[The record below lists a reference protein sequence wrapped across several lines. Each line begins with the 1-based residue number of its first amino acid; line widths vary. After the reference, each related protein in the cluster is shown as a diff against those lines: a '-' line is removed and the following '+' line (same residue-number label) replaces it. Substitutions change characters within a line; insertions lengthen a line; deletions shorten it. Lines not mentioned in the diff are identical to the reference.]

1 MFSDSIIW
9 YLFLGGGGAGAVTVL
24 ALADLLFGRWSKRP
38 ERGRLAW
45 TQELSRPFFV
55 RGYLFAGG
63 ALVLGILCLLLD
75 LAHPERF
82 LYVLVYPTASVL
94 TFGSYVLSATVACT
108 VALGAVALFGNARTP
123 LPLIRALE
131 LAAAVFAALL
141 LVAWFGLGLMNPWV
155 LAVAALVA
163 VGLAMTVH
171 IAMEWERVVI
181 CRFGAFNRV
190 AGPGLIFTIPVI
202 EQAACHVDMRTV
214 STPFGAEKTLTSDL
228 VPVDIDA
235 VLFWMVWDAKAACIE
250 VENYSQAVLYIAQTA
265 MRDAI
270 GRMSVA
276 EVALSREQLDK
287 ELKAVIEEET
297 EPWGIAILSV
307 KVRDIVIPAEL
318 QEVMSLEAQAER
330 EKNARL
336 VLASAEEDISE
347 MIANASDVY
356 ENNDAA
362 LKIRTMHLLYE
373 SIKKSGGT
381 VVTVPSSLSDGLGS
395 SAEDIAKAV
404 KGK

>member
-1 MFSDSIIW
+1 MN
-9 YLFLGGGGAGAVTVL
+9 AHRTKPAP
-24 ALADLLFGRWSKRP
+24 AERP
-38 ERGRLAW
+38 SGQ
-45 TQELSRPFFV
+45 T
-55 RGYLFAGG
+55 
-63 ALVLGILCLLLD
+63 ALVEPASAPFAPMKATRNGVVLFS
-75 LAHPERF
+75 LA
-82 LYVLVYPTASVL
+82 
-94 TFGSYVLSATVACT
+94 
-108 VALGAVALFGNARTP
+108 
-123 LPLIRALE
+123 
-131 LAAAVFAALL
+131 LAAAVFAAV
-141 LVAWFGLGLMNPWV
+141 VAVAYFGFGIMGPWV
-155 LAVAALVA
+155 LALALVLA
-163 VGLAMTVH
+163 VALALCIH

-190 AGPGLIFTIPVI
+190 AGPGLIFMVPIV
-202 EQAACHVDMRTV
+202 EQAACHVDLRTV
-214 STPFGAEKTLTSDL
+214 TTSFGAEKTLTSDL

-235 VLFWMVWDAKAACIE
+235 VLFWMVWDAQKACME
-250 VENYSQAVLYIAQTA
+250 VEDYPAAVLYVAQTA

-287 ELKAVIEEET
+287 ELKESIERET

-347 MIANASDVY
+347 MIASASGVY
-356 ENNDAA
+356 DGNEAA

-381 VVTVPSSLSDGLGS
+381 VVTVPSALSDGLGA
-395 SAEDIAKAV
+395 SAEDVVKALG
-404 KGK
+404 GK

>member
-1 MFSDSIIW
+1 MNAHRTKS
-9 YLFLGGGGAGAVTVL
+9 APAE
-24 ALADLLFGRWSKRP
+24 RP
-38 ERGRLAW
+38 SGQ
-45 TQELSRPFFV
+45 T
-55 RGYLFAGG
+55 
-63 ALVLGILCLLLD
+63 ALVEPASAPFAPMKATRNGVVLFS
-75 LAHPERF
+75 LA
-82 LYVLVYPTASVL
+82 
-94 TFGSYVLSATVACT
+94 
-108 VALGAVALFGNARTP
+108 
-123 LPLIRALE
+123 
-131 LAAAVFAALL
+131 LAAAVFAAV
-141 LVAWFGLGLMNPWV
+141 VAVAYFGFGIMGPWV
-155 LAVAALVA
+155 LALALVLA
-163 VGLAMTVH
+163 VALALCIH

-190 AGPGLIFTIPVI
+190 AGPGLIFMVPIV
-202 EQAACHVDMRTV
+202 EQAACHVDLRTV
-214 STPFGAEKTLTSDL
+214 TTSFGAEKTLTSDL

-235 VLFWMVWDAKAACIE
+235 VLFWMVWDAQKACME
-250 VENYSQAVLYIAQTA
+250 VEDYPAAVLYVAQTA
-265 MRDAI
+265 MGDAI

-287 ELKAVIEEET
+287 ELKESIERET

-347 MIANASDVY
+347 MIASASGVY
-356 ENNDAA
+356 DGNEAA

-381 VVTVPSSLSDGLGS
+381 VVTVPSALSDGLGA
-395 SAEDIAKAV
+395 SAEDVVKALG
-404 KGK
+404 GK

>member
-1 MFSDSIIW
+1 MNTKSGKQTSQGRTLGESALVESASAP
-9 YLFLGGGGAGAVTVL
+9 YLPSKATKNGAV
-24 ALADLLFGRWSKRP
+24 LFSI
-38 ERGRLAW
+38 
-45 TQELSRPFFV
+45 V
-55 RGYLFAGG
+55 
-63 ALVLGILCLLLD
+63 
-75 LAHPERF
+75 
-82 LYVLVYPTASVL
+82 
-94 TFGSYVLSATVACT
+94 
-108 VALGAVALFGNARTP
+108 
-123 LPLIRALE
+123 

-381 VVTVPSSLSDGLGS
+381 VVTVPSSLSDGPGS
-395 SAEDIAKAV
+395 SAEDIAKAG

>member
-1 MFSDSIIW
+1 MN
-9 YLFLGGGGAGAVTVL
+9 AHRTKPAP
-24 ALADLLFGRWSKRP
+24 AERP
-38 ERGRLAW
+38 SGQ
-45 TQELSRPFFV
+45 T
-55 RGYLFAGG
+55 
-63 ALVLGILCLLLD
+63 ALVEPASAPFAPMKATRNGVVLFS
-75 LAHPERF
+75 LA
-82 LYVLVYPTASVL
+82 
-94 TFGSYVLSATVACT
+94 
-108 VALGAVALFGNARTP
+108 
-123 LPLIRALE
+123 
-131 LAAAVFAALL
+131 LAAAVFAAV
-141 LVAWFGLGLMNPWV
+141 VAVAYFGFGIMGPWV
-155 LAVAALVA
+155 LALALVLA
-163 VGLAMTVH
+163 VALALCIH

-190 AGPGLIFTIPVI
+190 AGPGLIFMVPIV
-202 EQAACHVDMRTV
+202 EQAACHVDLRTV
-214 STPFGAEKTLTSDL
+214 TTPFGAEKTLTSDL

-235 VLFWMVWDAKAACIE
+235 VLFWMVWDAQKACME
-250 VENYSQAVLYIAQTA
+250 VEDYPAAVLYVAQTA

-287 ELKAVIEEET
+287 ELKESIELET

-347 MIANASDVY
+347 MIASASGVY
-356 ENNDAA
+356 DGNEAA

-381 VVTVPSSLSDGLGS
+381 VVTVPSALSDGLGA
-395 SAEDIAKAV
+395 SAEDVVKALG
-404 KGK
+404 GK

>member
-1 MFSDSIIW
+1 MN
-9 YLFLGGGGAGAVTVL
+9 AHRTKPAP
-24 ALADLLFGRWSKRP
+24 AERP
-38 ERGRLAW
+38 SGQ
-45 TQELSRPFFV
+45 T
-55 RGYLFAGG
+55 
-63 ALVLGILCLLLD
+63 ALVEPASAPFAPMKATRNGVVLFS
-75 LAHPERF
+75 LA
-82 LYVLVYPTASVL
+82 
-94 TFGSYVLSATVACT
+94 
-108 VALGAVALFGNARTP
+108 
-123 LPLIRALE
+123 
-131 LAAAVFAALL
+131 LAAAVFAAV
-141 LVAWFGLGLMNPWV
+141 VAVAYFGFGIMGPWV
-155 LAVAALVA
+155 LALALVLA
-163 VGLAMTVH
+163 VALALCIH

-190 AGPGLIFTIPVI
+190 AGPGLIFMVPIV
-202 EQAACHVDMRTV
+202 EQAACHVDLRTV
-214 STPFGAEKTLTSDL
+214 TTSFGAEKTLTSDL

-235 VLFWMVWDAKAACIE
+235 VLFWMVWDAQKACME
-250 VENYSQAVLYIAQTA
+250 VEDYPAAVLYVAQTA

-276 EVALSREQLDK
+276 EVTLSREQLDK
-287 ELKAVIEEET
+287 ELKEAIERET

-347 MIANASDVY
+347 MIASASGVY
-356 ENNDAA
+356 DGNEAA

-381 VVTVPSSLSDGLGS
+381 VVTVPSALSDGLGA
-395 SAEDIAKAV
+395 SAEDVVKALG
-404 KGK
+404 GK

>member
-1 MFSDSIIW
+1 MN
-9 YLFLGGGGAGAVTVL
+9 AHRTKPAP
-24 ALADLLFGRWSKRP
+24 AERP
-38 ERGRLAW
+38 SGQ
-45 TQELSRPFFV
+45 T
-55 RGYLFAGG
+55 
-63 ALVLGILCLLLD
+63 ALVEPASAPFAPMKATRNGVVLFS
-75 LAHPERF
+75 LA
-82 LYVLVYPTASVL
+82 
-94 TFGSYVLSATVACT
+94 
-108 VALGAVALFGNARTP
+108 
-123 LPLIRALE
+123 
-131 LAAAVFAALL
+131 LAAAVFAAV
-141 LVAWFGLGLMNPWV
+141 VAVAYFGFGIMGPWV
-155 LAVAALVA
+155 LALALVLA
-163 VGLAMTVH
+163 VALALCIH

-190 AGPGLIFTIPVI
+190 AGPGLIFMVPIV
-202 EQAACHVDMRTV
+202 EQAACHVDLRTV
-214 STPFGAEKTLTSDL
+214 TTPFGAEKTLTSDL

-235 VLFWMVWDAKAACIE
+235 VLFWMVWDAQKACME
-250 VENYSQAVLYIAQTA
+250 VEDYPAAVLYVAQTA

-287 ELKAVIEEET
+287 ELKESIERET

-347 MIANASDVY
+347 MIASASGVY
-356 ENNDAA
+356 DGNEAA

-381 VVTVPSSLSDGLGS
+381 VVTVPSALSDGLGA
-395 SAEDIAKAV
+395 SAEDVAKALG
-404 KGK
+404 GK

>member
-1 MFSDSIIW
+1 MNAHRTKPAPAERPSGQTALVEPASAPFAPMKATRNGVVLFSLALAAAMF
-9 YLFLGGGGAGAVTVL
+9 AAVVAVAYFGFGIMGPWVL
-24 ALADLLFGRWSKRP
+24 ALAL
-38 ERGRLAW
+38 
-45 TQELSRPFFV
+45 
-55 RGYLFAGG
+55 
-63 ALVLGILCLLLD
+63 
-75 LAHPERF
+75 
-82 LYVLVYPTASVL
+82 
-94 TFGSYVLSATVACT
+94 
-108 VALGAVALFGNARTP
+108 
-123 LPLIRALE
+123 
-131 LAAAVFAALL
+131 
-141 LVAWFGLGLMNPWV
+141 V
-155 LAVAALVA
+155 LAVALALCI
-163 VGLAMTVH
+163 H

-190 AGPGLIFTIPVI
+190 AGPGLIFMVPIV
-202 EQAACHVDMRTV
+202 EQAACHVDLRTV
-214 STPFGAEKTLTSDL
+214 TTPFGAEKTLTSDL
-228 VPVDIDA
+228 VPVNIDA
-235 VLFWMVWDAKAACIE
+235 VLFWMVWDAQKACME
-250 VENYSQAVLYIAQTA
+250 VEDYPAAVLYVAQTA

-287 ELKAVIEEET
+287 ELKESIERET

-347 MIANASDVY
+347 MIASASGVY
-356 ENNDAA
+356 DGNEAA

-381 VVTVPSSLSDGLGS
+381 VVTVPSALSDGLGA
-395 SAEDIAKAV
+395 SAEDVVKALG
-404 KGK
+404 GK

>member
-1 MFSDSIIW
+1 MKRTIDRTGSTRT
-9 YLFLGGGGAGAVTVL
+9 LGDTALIEPAAAPFVPSKATKSGAVLFSIVL
-24 ALADLLFGRWSKRP
+24 A
-38 ERGRLAW
+38 
-45 TQELSRPFFV
+45 V
-55 RGYLFAGG
+55 
-63 ALVLGILCLLLD
+63 V
-75 LAHPERF
+75 
-82 LYVLVYPTASVL
+82 
-94 TFGSYVLSATVACT
+94 
-108 VALGAVALFGNARTP
+108 
-123 LPLIRALE
+123 
-131 LAAAVFAALL
+131 VFAAIMG
-141 LVAWFGLGLMNPWV
+141 VSYFGLGLMNLGV
-155 LAVAALVA
+155 LAVAAIVA
-163 VGLAMTVH
+163 VALALTMH

-181 CRFGAFNRV
+181 CRFGAFKRV
-190 AGPGLIFTIPVI
+190 AGPGLIFTIPII
-202 EQAACHVDMRTV
+202 EQAACHVDMRTI

-250 VENYSQAVLYIAQTA
+250 VENYPQAVSYIAQTA

-287 ELKAVIEEET
+287 ELKTVIEEET
-297 EPWGIAILSV
+297 EPWGIAVLSV

-347 MIANASDVY
+347 MIASASGVY

-395 SAEDIAKAV
+395 SADDLAKAL
-404 KGK
+404 KDR

>member
-1 MFSDSIIW
+1 MN
-9 YLFLGGGGAGAVTVL
+9 AHRTKPAP
-24 ALADLLFGRWSKRP
+24 AERP
-38 ERGRLAW
+38 SGQ
-45 TQELSRPFFV
+45 T
-55 RGYLFAGG
+55 
-63 ALVLGILCLLLD
+63 ALVEPASAPFAPMKATRNGVVLFS
-75 LAHPERF
+75 LA
-82 LYVLVYPTASVL
+82 
-94 TFGSYVLSATVACT
+94 
-108 VALGAVALFGNARTP
+108 
-123 LPLIRALE
+123 
-131 LAAAVFAALL
+131 LAAAVFAAV
-141 LVAWFGLGLMNPWV
+141 VAVAYFGFGIMGPWV
-155 LAVAALVA
+155 LALALVLA
-163 VGLAMTVH
+163 VALALCIH

-190 AGPGLIFTIPVI
+190 AGPGLIFMVPIV
-202 EQAACHVDMRTV
+202 EQAACHVDLRTV
-214 STPFGAEKTLTSDL
+214 TTPFGAEKTLTSDL

-235 VLFWMVWDAKAACIE
+235 VLFWMVWDAQKACME
-250 VENYSQAVLYIAQTA
+250 VEDYPAAVLYVAQTA

-287 ELKAVIEEET
+287 ELKESIQRET
-297 EPWGIAILSV
+297 GPGGIAILSV

-347 MIANASDVY
+347 MIASASGVY
-356 ENNDAA
+356 DGNEAA

-381 VVTVPSSLSDGLGS
+381 VVTVPSALSDGLGA
-395 SAEDIAKAV
+395 SAEDVVKALG
-404 KGK
+404 GK

>member
-1 MFSDSIIW
+1 MNARQTKPAARS
-9 YLFLGGGGAGAVTVL
+9 LGETALIEPAAAPFVPSKATKNGAVLFSIVL
-24 ALADLLFGRWSKRP
+24 AIG
-38 ERGRLAW
+38 
-45 TQELSRPFFV
+45 
-55 RGYLFAGG
+55 
-63 ALVLGILCLLLD
+63 
-75 LAHPERF
+75 
-82 LYVLVYPTASVL
+82 
-94 TFGSYVLSATVACT
+94 
-108 VALGAVALFGNARTP
+108 
-123 LPLIRALE
+123 
-131 LAAAVFAALL
+131 VFASIL
-141 LVAWFGLGLMNPWV
+141 LVAQFGFGVLNLVV
-155 LAVAALVA
+155 LAVAAIVA

-202 EQAACHVDMRTV
+202 EQAACHIDMRTI

-235 VLFWMVWDAKAACIE
+235 VLFWMVWDAEKACVE
-250 VENYSQAVLYIAQTA
+250 VENYCQAVLYIAQTA

-287 ELKAVIEEET
+287 ELKKIIEEET

-395 SAEDIAKAV
+395 SAEDIAKAI
-404 KGK
+404 KDR

>member
-1 MFSDSIIW
+1 MNAHRTKS
-9 YLFLGGGGAGAVTVL
+9 APAE
-24 ALADLLFGRWSKRP
+24 RP
-38 ERGRLAW
+38 SGQ
-45 TQELSRPFFV
+45 T
-55 RGYLFAGG
+55 
-63 ALVLGILCLLLD
+63 ALVEPASAPFAPMKATRNGVVLFS
-75 LAHPERF
+75 LA
-82 LYVLVYPTASVL
+82 
-94 TFGSYVLSATVACT
+94 
-108 VALGAVALFGNARTP
+108 
-123 LPLIRALE
+123 
-131 LAAAVFAALL
+131 LAAAVFAAV
-141 LVAWFGLGLMNPWV
+141 VAVAYFGFGIMGPWV
-155 LAVAALVA
+155 LALALVLA
-163 VGLAMTVH
+163 VALALCIH

-190 AGPGLIFTIPVI
+190 AGPGLIFMVPIV
-202 EQAACHVDMRTV
+202 EQAACHVDLRTV
-214 STPFGAEKTLTSDL
+214 TTPFGAEKTLTSDL

-235 VLFWMVWDAKAACIE
+235 VLFWMVWDAQKACME
-250 VENYSQAVLYIAQTA
+250 VEDYPAAVLYVAQTA

-276 EVALSREQLDK
+276 EVTLSREQLDK
-287 ELKAVIEEET
+287 ELKEAIERET

-347 MIANASDVY
+347 MIASASGVY
-356 ENNDAA
+356 DGNEAA

-381 VVTVPSSLSDGLGS
+381 VVTVPSALSDGLGA
-395 SAEDIAKAV
+395 SAEDVVKALG
-404 KGK
+404 GK

>member
-1 MFSDSIIW
+1 MNARQTKPAARS
-9 YLFLGGGGAGAVTVL
+9 LGETALIEPAAAPFVPSKATKNGAVLFSIVL
-24 ALADLLFGRWSKRP
+24 AIG
-38 ERGRLAW
+38 
-45 TQELSRPFFV
+45 
-55 RGYLFAGG
+55 
-63 ALVLGILCLLLD
+63 
-75 LAHPERF
+75 
-82 LYVLVYPTASVL
+82 
-94 TFGSYVLSATVACT
+94 
-108 VALGAVALFGNARTP
+108 
-123 LPLIRALE
+123 
-131 LAAAVFAALL
+131 VFAAIL
-141 LVAWFGLGLMNPWV
+141 LVARFGFGVLNLWV
-155 LAVAALVA
+155 LAVAAIVA

-190 AGPGLIFTIPVI
+190 AGPGLIFTIPII
-202 EQAACHVDMRTV
+202 EQAACHIDMRTI

-235 VLFWMVWDAKAACIE
+235 VLFWMVWDAEKACVE
-250 VENYSQAVLYIAQTA
+250 VENYCQAVLYIAQTA

-287 ELKAVIEEET
+287 ELKKVIEEET

-347 MIANASDVY
+347 MIASASGIY

-395 SAEDIAKAV
+395 SAEDIAKAI
-404 KGK
+404 KDR

>member
-1 MFSDSIIW
+1 MNAHRTKS
-9 YLFLGGGGAGAVTVL
+9 APAE
-24 ALADLLFGRWSKRP
+24 RP
-38 ERGRLAW
+38 SGQ
-45 TQELSRPFFV
+45 T
-55 RGYLFAGG
+55 
-63 ALVLGILCLLLD
+63 ALVEPASAPFAPMKATRNGVVLFS
-75 LAHPERF
+75 LA
-82 LYVLVYPTASVL
+82 
-94 TFGSYVLSATVACT
+94 
-108 VALGAVALFGNARTP
+108 
-123 LPLIRALE
+123 
-131 LAAAVFAALL
+131 LAAAVFAAV
-141 LVAWFGLGLMNPWV
+141 VAVAYFGFGIMGPWV
-155 LAVAALVA
+155 LALALVLA
-163 VGLAMTVH
+163 VALALCIH

-190 AGPGLIFTIPVI
+190 AGPGLIFMVPIV
-202 EQAACHVDMRTV
+202 EQAACHVDLRTV
-214 STPFGAEKTLTSDL
+214 TTSFGAEKTLTSDL

-235 VLFWMVWDAKAACIE
+235 VLFWMVWDAQKACME
-250 VENYSQAVLYIAQTA
+250 VEDYPAAVLYVAQTA

-287 ELKAVIEEET
+287 ELKESIERET

-347 MIANASDVY
+347 MIASASGVY
-356 ENNDAA
+356 DGNEAA

-381 VVTVPSSLSDGLGS
+381 VVTVPSALSDGLGA
-395 SAEDIAKAV
+395 SAEDVVKALG
-404 KGK
+404 GK

>member
-1 MFSDSIIW
+1 MKATRNGVVLFS
-9 YLFLGGGGAGAVTVL
+9 L
-24 ALADLLFGRWSKRP
+24 A
-38 ERGRLAW
+38 
-45 TQELSRPFFV
+45 
-55 RGYLFAGG
+55 
-63 ALVLGILCLLLD
+63 
-75 LAHPERF
+75 
-82 LYVLVYPTASVL
+82 
-94 TFGSYVLSATVACT
+94 
-108 VALGAVALFGNARTP
+108 
-123 LPLIRALE
+123 
-131 LAAAVFAALL
+131 LAAAVFAAV
-141 LVAWFGLGLMNPWV
+141 VAVAYFGFGIMGPWV
-155 LAVAALVA
+155 LALALVLA
-163 VGLAMTVH
+163 VALALCIH

-190 AGPGLIFTIPVI
+190 AGPGLIFMVPIV
-202 EQAACHVDMRTV
+202 EQAACHVDLRTV
-214 STPFGAEKTLTSDL
+214 TTPFGAEKTLTSDL

-235 VLFWMVWDAKAACIE
+235 VLFWMVWDAQKACME
-250 VENYSQAVLYIAQTA
+250 VEDYPAAVLYVAQTA

-287 ELKAVIEEET
+287 ELKEAIERET

-347 MIANASDVY
+347 MIASASGVY
-356 ENNDAA
+356 DGNEAA

-381 VVTVPSSLSDGLGS
+381 VVTVPSALSDGLGA
-395 SAEDIAKAV
+395 SAEDVVKALG
-404 KGK
+404 GK

>member
-1 MFSDSIIW
+1 MN
-9 YLFLGGGGAGAVTVL
+9 AHRTKPAP
-24 ALADLLFGRWSKRP
+24 AERP
-38 ERGRLAW
+38 SGQ
-45 TQELSRPFFV
+45 T
-55 RGYLFAGG
+55 
-63 ALVLGILCLLLD
+63 ALVEPASAPFAPMKATRNGVVLFS
-75 LAHPERF
+75 LA
-82 LYVLVYPTASVL
+82 
-94 TFGSYVLSATVACT
+94 
-108 VALGAVALFGNARTP
+108 
-123 LPLIRALE
+123 
-131 LAAAVFAALL
+131 LAAAVFAAV
-141 LVAWFGLGLMNPWV
+141 VAVAYFGFGIMGPWV
-155 LAVAALVA
+155 LALALVLA
-163 VGLAMTVH
+163 VALALCIH

-190 AGPGLIFTIPVI
+190 AGPGLIFMVPIV
-202 EQAACHVDMRTV
+202 EQAACHVDLRTV
-214 STPFGAEKTLTSDL
+214 TTSFGAEKTLTSDL

-235 VLFWMVWDAKAACIE
+235 VLFWMVWDAQKACME
-250 VENYSQAVLYIAQTA
+250 VEDYPAAVLYVAQTA

-287 ELKAVIEEET
+287 ELKEAIERET

-347 MIANASDVY
+347 MIASASGVY
-356 ENNDAA
+356 DGNEAA

-381 VVTVPSSLSDGLGS
+381 VVTVPSALSDGLGA
-395 SAEDIAKAV
+395 SAEDVVKALG
-404 KGK
+404 GK

>member
-1 MFSDSIIW
+1 MNAHRTKSAPAERPSGQTALVEPASAPFAPMKATRNGVVLFSLALAAAMF
-9 YLFLGGGGAGAVTVL
+9 AAVVAVAYFGFGIMGPWVL
-24 ALADLLFGRWSKRP
+24 ALAL
-38 ERGRLAW
+38 
-45 TQELSRPFFV
+45 
-55 RGYLFAGG
+55 
-63 ALVLGILCLLLD
+63 
-75 LAHPERF
+75 
-82 LYVLVYPTASVL
+82 
-94 TFGSYVLSATVACT
+94 
-108 VALGAVALFGNARTP
+108 
-123 LPLIRALE
+123 
-131 LAAAVFAALL
+131 
-141 LVAWFGLGLMNPWV
+141 V
-155 LAVAALVA
+155 LAVALALCI
-163 VGLAMTVH
+163 H

-190 AGPGLIFTIPVI
+190 AGPGLIFMVPIV
-202 EQAACHVDMRTV
+202 EQAACHVDLRTV
-214 STPFGAEKTLTSDL
+214 TTPFGAEKTLTSDL

-235 VLFWMVWDAKAACIE
+235 VLFWMVWDAQKACME
-250 VENYSQAVLYIAQTA
+250 VEDYPAAVLYVAQTA

-287 ELKAVIEEET
+287 ELKEAIERET

-347 MIANASDVY
+347 MIASASGVY
-356 ENNDAA
+356 DGNEAA
-362 LKIRTMHLLYE
+362 LKIRTMHRLYE

-381 VVTVPSSLSDGLGS
+381 VVTVPSALSDGLGA
-395 SAEDIAKAV
+395 SAEDVVKALG
-404 KGK
+404 GK

>member
-1 MFSDSIIW
+1 MNAHRTKS
-9 YLFLGGGGAGAVTVL
+9 APAE
-24 ALADLLFGRWSKRP
+24 RP
-38 ERGRLAW
+38 SGQ
-45 TQELSRPFFV
+45 T
-55 RGYLFAGG
+55 
-63 ALVLGILCLLLD
+63 ALVEPASAPFAPMKATRNGVVLFS
-75 LAHPERF
+75 LA
-82 LYVLVYPTASVL
+82 
-94 TFGSYVLSATVACT
+94 
-108 VALGAVALFGNARTP
+108 
-123 LPLIRALE
+123 
-131 LAAAVFAALL
+131 LAAAVFAAV
-141 LVAWFGLGLMNPWV
+141 VAVAYFGFGIMGPWV
-155 LAVAALVA
+155 LALALVLA
-163 VGLAMTVH
+163 VALALCIH

-190 AGPGLIFTIPVI
+190 AGPGLIFMVPIV
-202 EQAACHVDMRTV
+202 EQAACHVDLRTV
-214 STPFGAEKTLTSDL
+214 TTSFGAEKTLTSDL

-235 VLFWMVWDAKAACIE
+235 VLFWMVWDAQKACME
-250 VENYSQAVLYIAQTA
+250 VEDYPAAVLYVAQTA

-287 ELKAVIEEET
+287 ELKESIERET

-347 MIANASDVY
+347 MIASASGVY
-356 ENNDAA
+356 DGNEAA

-381 VVTVPSSLSDGLGS
+381 VVTVPSALSDGLS
-395 SAEDIAKAV
+395 ASAEDVVKALG
-404 KGK
+404 GK

>member
-1 MFSDSIIW
+1 MNAHRTKS
-9 YLFLGGGGAGAVTVL
+9 APAE
-24 ALADLLFGRWSKRP
+24 RP
-38 ERGRLAW
+38 SGQ
-45 TQELSRPFFV
+45 T
-55 RGYLFAGG
+55 
-63 ALVLGILCLLLD
+63 ALVEPASAPFAPMKATRNGVVLFS
-75 LAHPERF
+75 LA
-82 LYVLVYPTASVL
+82 
-94 TFGSYVLSATVACT
+94 
-108 VALGAVALFGNARTP
+108 
-123 LPLIRALE
+123 
-131 LAAAVFAALL
+131 LAAAVFAAV
-141 LVAWFGLGLMNPWV
+141 VAVAYFGFGIMGPWV
-155 LAVAALVA
+155 LALALVLA
-163 VGLAMTVH
+163 VALALCIH

-190 AGPGLIFTIPVI
+190 AGPGLIFMVPIV
-202 EQAACHVDMRTV
+202 EQAACHVDLRTV
-214 STPFGAEKTLTSDL
+214 TTSFGAEKTLTSDL

-235 VLFWMVWDAKAACIE
+235 VLFWMVWDAQKACME
-250 VENYSQAVLYIAQTA
+250 VEDYPAAVLYVAQTA

-287 ELKAVIEEET
+287 ELKESIERET

-347 MIANASDVY
+347 MIASASGVY
-356 ENNDAA
+356 DGNEAA

-381 VVTVPSSLSDGLGS
+381 VVTVPSALSDGLGA
-395 SAEDIAKAV
+395 SAEDVAKALG
-404 KGK
+404 GK

>member
-1 MFSDSIIW
+1 MNAHRTKS
-9 YLFLGGGGAGAVTVL
+9 APAE
-24 ALADLLFGRWSKRP
+24 RP
-38 ERGRLAW
+38 SGQ
-45 TQELSRPFFV
+45 T
-55 RGYLFAGG
+55 
-63 ALVLGILCLLLD
+63 ALVEPASAPFAPMKATRNGVVLFS
-75 LAHPERF
+75 LA
-82 LYVLVYPTASVL
+82 
-94 TFGSYVLSATVACT
+94 
-108 VALGAVALFGNARTP
+108 
-123 LPLIRALE
+123 
-131 LAAAVFAALL
+131 LAAAVFAAV
-141 LVAWFGLGLMNPWV
+141 VAVAYFGFGIMGPWV
-155 LAVAALVA
+155 LALALVLA
-163 VGLAMTVH
+163 VALALCIH

-190 AGPGLIFTIPVI
+190 AGPGLIFMVPIV
-202 EQAACHVDMRTV
+202 EQAACHVDLRTV
-214 STPFGAEKTLTSDL
+214 TTSFGAEKTLTSDL

-235 VLFWMVWDAKAACIE
+235 VLFWMVWDAQKACME
-250 VENYSQAVLYIAQTA
+250 VEDYPAAVLYVAQTA

-287 ELKAVIEEET
+287 ELKEAIERET

-347 MIANASDVY
+347 MIASASGVY
-356 ENNDAA
+356 DGNEAA

-381 VVTVPSSLSDGLGS
+381 VVTVPSALSDGLGA
-395 SAEDIAKAV
+395 SAEDVVKALG
-404 KGK
+404 GK

>member
-1 MFSDSIIW
+1 MN
-9 YLFLGGGGAGAVTVL
+9 AHRTKPVPAE
-24 ALADLLFGRWSKRP
+24 RP
-38 ERGRLAW
+38 SGQ
-45 TQELSRPFFV
+45 T
-55 RGYLFAGG
+55 
-63 ALVLGILCLLLD
+63 ALVEPASAPFAPMKATRNGVVLFS
-75 LAHPERF
+75 LA
-82 LYVLVYPTASVL
+82 
-94 TFGSYVLSATVACT
+94 
-108 VALGAVALFGNARTP
+108 
-123 LPLIRALE
+123 
-131 LAAAVFAALL
+131 LAAAVFAAV
-141 LVAWFGLGLMNPWV
+141 VAVAYFGFGIMGPWV
-155 LAVAALVA
+155 LALALVLA
-163 VGLAMTVH
+163 VALALCIH

-190 AGPGLIFTIPVI
+190 AGPGLIFMVPIV
-202 EQAACHVDMRTV
+202 EQAACHVDLRTV
-214 STPFGAEKTLTSDL
+214 TTPFGAEKTLTSDL

-235 VLFWMVWDAKAACIE
+235 VLFWMVWDAQKACME
-250 VENYSQAVLYIAQTA
+250 VEDYPAAVLYVAQTA

-287 ELKAVIEEET
+287 ELKESIERET

-347 MIANASDVY
+347 MIASASGVY
-356 ENNDAA
+356 DGNEAA

-381 VVTVPSSLSDGLGS
+381 VVTVPSALSDGLGA
-395 SAEDIAKAV
+395 SAEDVVKALG
-404 KGK
+404 GK

>member
-1 MFSDSIIW
+1 MN
-9 YLFLGGGGAGAVTVL
+9 AHRTKPAP
-24 ALADLLFGRWSKRP
+24 AERP
-38 ERGRLAW
+38 SGQ
-45 TQELSRPFFV
+45 T
-55 RGYLFAGG
+55 
-63 ALVLGILCLLLD
+63 ALVEPASAPFAPMKATRNGVVLFS
-75 LAHPERF
+75 LA
-82 LYVLVYPTASVL
+82 
-94 TFGSYVLSATVACT
+94 
-108 VALGAVALFGNARTP
+108 
-123 LPLIRALE
+123 
-131 LAAAVFAALL
+131 LAAAVFAAV
-141 LVAWFGLGLMNPWV
+141 VAVAYFGFGIMGPWV
-155 LAVAALVA
+155 LALALVLA
-163 VGLAMTVH
+163 VALALCIH

-190 AGPGLIFTIPVI
+190 AGPGLIFMVPIV
-202 EQAACHVDMRTV
+202 EQAACHVDLRTV
-214 STPFGAEKTLTSDL
+214 TTPFGAEKTLTSDL

-235 VLFWMVWDAKAACIE
+235 VLFWMVWDAQKACME
-250 VENYSQAVLYIAQTA
+250 VEDYPAAVLYVAQTA

-287 ELKAVIEEET
+287 ELKEAIERET

-347 MIANASDVY
+347 MIASASGVY
-356 ENNDAA
+356 DGNEAA
-362 LKIRTMHLLYE
+362 LKIRTMHLLCE

-381 VVTVPSSLSDGLGS
+381 VVTVPSALSDGLGA
-395 SAEDIAKAV
+395 SAEDVVKALG
-404 KGK
+404 GK

>member
-1 MFSDSIIW
+1 MNAHRTKPAPAERPSGQTALVEPASAPFAPMKATRNGVVLFS
-9 YLFLGGGGAGAVTVL
+9 LALAVAAFSAVVAVAYFGFGVMGPWVL
-24 ALADLLFGRWSKRP
+24 ALAL
-38 ERGRLAW
+38 
-45 TQELSRPFFV
+45 
-55 RGYLFAGG
+55 
-63 ALVLGILCLLLD
+63 
-75 LAHPERF
+75 
-82 LYVLVYPTASVL
+82 
-94 TFGSYVLSATVACT
+94 
-108 VALGAVALFGNARTP
+108 
-123 LPLIRALE
+123 
-131 LAAAVFAALL
+131 
-141 LVAWFGLGLMNPWV
+141 V
-155 LAVAALVA
+155 LAVALALCI
-163 VGLAMTVH
+163 H

-190 AGPGLIFTIPVI
+190 AGPGLIFMMPIV
-202 EQAACHVDMRTV
+202 EQAACHVDLRTV
-214 STPFGAEKTLTSDL
+214 TTPFGAEKTLTSDL

-235 VLFWMVWDAKAACIE
+235 VLFWMVWDAQKACME
-250 VENYSQAVLYIAQTA
+250 VEDYPAAVLYVAQTA

-287 ELKAVIEEET
+287 ELKESIERET

-347 MIANASDVY
+347 MIASASGAYDGN
-356 ENNDAA
+356 EAA

-381 VVTVPSSLSDGLGS
+381 VVTVPSALSDGLGA
-395 SAEDIAKAV
+395 SAEDVAKALGE
-404 KGK
+404 K

>member
-1 MFSDSIIW
+1 MNAHRTKPAPAERPSGQTALVEPASAPFAPMKATRNGVVLFS
-9 YLFLGGGGAGAVTVL
+9 LALAVAAFSAVVAVAYFGFGVMGPWVL
-24 ALADLLFGRWSKRP
+24 ALAL
-38 ERGRLAW
+38 
-45 TQELSRPFFV
+45 
-55 RGYLFAGG
+55 
-63 ALVLGILCLLLD
+63 
-75 LAHPERF
+75 
-82 LYVLVYPTASVL
+82 
-94 TFGSYVLSATVACT
+94 
-108 VALGAVALFGNARTP
+108 
-123 LPLIRALE
+123 
-131 LAAAVFAALL
+131 
-141 LVAWFGLGLMNPWV
+141 V
-155 LAVAALVA
+155 LAVALALCI
-163 VGLAMTVH
+163 H

-190 AGPGLIFTIPVI
+190 AGPGLIFMVPIV
-202 EQAACHVDMRTV
+202 EQAACHVDLRTV
-214 STPFGAEKTLTSDL
+214 TTPFGAEKTLTSDL

-235 VLFWMVWDAKAACIE
+235 VLFWMVWDAQKACME
-250 VENYSQAVLYIAQTA
+250 VEDYPAAVLYVAQTA

-287 ELKAVIEEET
+287 ELKESIERET

-347 MIANASDVY
+347 MIASASGVY
-356 ENNDAA
+356 DGNEAA

-381 VVTVPSSLSDGLGS
+381 VVTVPSALSDGLGA
-395 SAEDIAKAV
+395 SAEDVVKALG
-404 KGK
+404 GK

>member
-1 MFSDSIIW
+1 MN
-9 YLFLGGGGAGAVTVL
+9 AHRTKPAP
-24 ALADLLFGRWSKRP
+24 AERP
-38 ERGRLAW
+38 SGQ
-45 TQELSRPFFV
+45 T
-55 RGYLFAGG
+55 
-63 ALVLGILCLLLD
+63 ALVEPASAPFAPMKATRNGVVLFS
-75 LAHPERF
+75 LA
-82 LYVLVYPTASVL
+82 
-94 TFGSYVLSATVACT
+94 
-108 VALGAVALFGNARTP
+108 
-123 LPLIRALE
+123 
-131 LAAAVFAALL
+131 LAAAVFAAV
-141 LVAWFGLGLMNPWV
+141 VAVAYFGFGIMGPWV
-155 LAVAALVA
+155 LALALVLA
-163 VGLAMTVH
+163 VALALCIH

-190 AGPGLIFTIPVI
+190 AGPGLIFMVPIV
-202 EQAACHVDMRTV
+202 EQAACHVDLRTV
-214 STPFGAEKTLTSDL
+214 TTPFGAEKTLTSDL

-235 VLFWMVWDAKAACIE
+235 VLFWMVWDAQKACME
-250 VENYSQAVLYIAQTA
+250 VEDYPAAVLYVAQTA

-287 ELKAVIEEET
+287 ELKEAIERET

-347 MIANASDVY
+347 MIASASGVY
-356 ENNDAA
+356 DGNEAA

-381 VVTVPSSLSDGLGS
+381 VVTVPSALSDGLGA
-395 SAEDIAKAV
+395 SAEDVAKALG
-404 KGK
+404 GK

>member
-1 MFSDSIIW
+1 MNARQSKLAGTARMPGETALIEPTAAPFVPSK
-9 YLFLGGGGAGAVTVL
+9 ATKNGAVLFSIVL
-24 ALADLLFGRWSKRP
+24 AIG
-38 ERGRLAW
+38 
-45 TQELSRPFFV
+45 
-55 RGYLFAGG
+55 
-63 ALVLGILCLLLD
+63 
-75 LAHPERF
+75 
-82 LYVLVYPTASVL
+82 
-94 TFGSYVLSATVACT
+94 
-108 VALGAVALFGNARTP
+108 
-123 LPLIRALE
+123 
-131 LAAAVFAALL
+131 VFAAIL
-141 LVAWFGLGLMNPWV
+141 LVARFGFGMLNLWV
-155 LAVAALVA
+155 LAVAAIVA
-163 VGLAMTVH
+163 VGLAMTIH

-202 EQAACHVDMRTV
+202 EQAACHIDMRTI

-235 VLFWMVWDAKAACIE
+235 VLFWMVWDAEKACVE
-250 VENYSQAVLYIAQTA
+250 VENYCQAVLYIAQTA

-287 ELKAVIEEET
+287 ELKKVIEEET

-347 MIANASDVY
+347 MIASASGVY

-395 SAEDIAKAV
+395 SAEDIAKAI
-404 KGK
+404 KDR